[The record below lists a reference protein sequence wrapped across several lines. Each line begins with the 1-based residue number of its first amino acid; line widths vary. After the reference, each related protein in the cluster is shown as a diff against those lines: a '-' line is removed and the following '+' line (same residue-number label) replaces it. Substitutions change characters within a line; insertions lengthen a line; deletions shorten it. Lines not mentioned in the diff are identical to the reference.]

1 MPPAVLA
8 SAPAY
13 QPALEHVPFSEVLGA
28 LSRALDLTEGQPVGH
43 TMRSCLLGMRIGR
56 ELRLDDAT
64 LSALYYA
71 LLLKDAGCSSNAA
84 RMCALFGADD
94 AVVKRRMKLVDWH
107 DRARLALATW
117 RLAAQ
122 GGPLTEKARR
132 FAGIART
139 EHMTRDLMQVRC
151 ERGADIALRLG
162 FPELTAAAIRSLD
175 EHWDGGGYAQG
186 LSGDAIPLLAR
197 ICNLA
202 QVTEVFLAAQ
212 GPAGALAVV
221 RERSGTWFDPG
232 LVNVLCGLERDRDW
246 WRRVES
252 PDVAAAVVAVEPA
265 DRIREAD
272 ASDLDAIARAFADI
286 IDAKTPF
293 TFHHS
298 TNVASFAECI
308 GVRLGVDAA
317 QLQRLRRGG
326 LLHDIGKLGVSN
338 RILDKAGKLDIAER
352 RAVELHPVY
361 SMQILQHVRAFGD
374 FAWMASVHHEKLDGS
389 GYPWRLT
396 SAQLDRPMR
405 VLAVA
410 AIYEALTAD
419 RPYRAGMPPEKALG
433 IVSSEAGT
441 QLCADAVT
449 ALTECVRDG
458 VLTPPS

>member
-1 MPPAVLA
+1 MVPALLASRAPAV
-8 SAPAY
+8 
-13 QPALEHVPFSEVLGA
+13 EHVPFSEVLGA

-43 TMRSCLLGMRIGR
+43 TMRSCLIGMRLGR
-56 ELRLDDAT
+56 ELGLDDVT

-117 RLAAQ
+117 RLAAL

-151 ERGADIALRLG
+151 ERGAGIALRLG

-175 EHWDGGGYAQG
+175 EHWNGGGHPHG
-186 LSGDAIPLLAR
+186 LAGPQIPLLAR

-202 QVTEVFLAAQ
+202 QVAEVFLAAH
-212 GPAGALAVV
+212 GPAGALAVA
-221 RERSGTWFDPG
+221 RQRSGSWFDPA
-232 LVNVLCGLERDRDW
+232 LVQVLASLERDREW
-246 WRRVES
+246 WRRVAS

-265 DRIREAD
+265 ERVREAGE
-272 ASDLDAIARAFADI
+272 AELDAIAHAFADI

-293 TFHHS
+293 TFRHS
-298 TNVASFAECI
+298 TNVAAYAEAI
-308 GVRLGVDAA
+308 GARLGIGGAERR
-317 QLQRLRRGG
+317 RLRRGG

-338 RILDKAGKLDIAER
+338 RILDKAGKLDAHER
-352 RAVELHPVY
+352 RAIELHPVY
-361 SMQILQHVRAFGD
+361 SMQILRHVRAFGD

-389 GYPWRLT
+389 GYPWRLK
-396 SAQLDRPMR
+396 APQLDRPMR

-410 AIYEALTAD
+410 DIYEALTAD
-419 RPYRAGMPPEKALG
+419 RPYRAGLAPERALS
-433 IVSSEAGT
+433 IVASEAGPK
-441 QLCADAVT
+441 LCADAVA
-449 ALTECVRDG
+449 ALDECVRDG
-458 VLTPPS
+458 ALVTAA